1 MVRDQIADL
10 LLHILYLSGDAVSAD
25 IDQDLEDIP
34 SNAYLII
41 NARVFPLD
49 RKQIMVGRSLD
60 NQLVINDPS
69 VSRNHARLVADGGKF
84 IVIDMESTNGT
95 SVNGHPVEQKELRS
109 GDTVSFADVPTMY
122 IEYSKEQLD
131 RARDRTSYPLTSGE

>member
-1 MVRDQIADL
+1 MR
-10 LLHILYLSGDAVSAD
+10 AD
-25 IDQDLEDIP
+25 IDQDLEHIP

-49 RKQIMVGRSLD
+49 RMEIMVGRSLD

-69 VSRNHARLVADGGKF
+69 VSRNHAKLVADDGSF
-84 IVIDMESTNGT
+84 VVFDMQSTNGT
-95 SVNGHPVEQKELRS
+95 SVNGHPVEQQALRS

-131 RARDRTSYPLTSGE
+131 RARDRTSYPLSGGE